1 MLVTCYESIGDQ
13 TQMLR
18 VAAIVRERVQGAIA
32 MDPTNGT
39 ALASGANALA
49 VLGDIDRAREW
60 MRRGPL
66 LDPDNL
72 VMRYNTACAF
82 LRRFG
87 DEKEALNALEPFFE
101 TVTST
106 TWIWHAEADPDLE
119 AVRDHPRFKEMLAA
133 AKKRLGM
140 EEKVQA

>member
-1 MLVTCYESIGDQ
+1 MGDQ
-13 TQMLR
+13 SQLLKSAST
-18 VAAIVRERVQGAIA
+18 VRERVQHAIA

-49 VLGDIDRAREW
+49 ALGEMDRAREW

-66 LDPDNL
+66 LDPENL

-87 DEKEALNALEPFFE
+87 DVEEGLNTLKPFFE
-101 TVTST
+101 KVTST

-119 AVRDHPRFKEMLAA
+119 AIRDNPRFKEMLAS
-133 AKKRLGM
+133 AKQRLGIATQTAAA
-140 EEKVQA
+140 E